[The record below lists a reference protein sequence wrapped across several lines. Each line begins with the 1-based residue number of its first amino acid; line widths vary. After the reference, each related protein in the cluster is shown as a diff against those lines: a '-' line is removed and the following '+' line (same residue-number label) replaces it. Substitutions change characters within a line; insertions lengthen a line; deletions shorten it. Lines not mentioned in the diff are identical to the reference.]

1 MSNKKI
7 ILGIYSQ
14 KPLGTQVED
23 LDYSLFHCYKP
34 LLTYLYTH
42 EDIKFVLYISITIL
56 EWFESN
62 YPEINMLINDMVKRK
77 QLEILT
83 GGYYDPILT
92 ILPLKDRALQIEM
105 STTYLRKRF
114 GKRPK
119 GIWITDQIW
128 NPSLVSTFKSCGI
141 NNVIINTSNKVQK
154 KEIWSPFTMQEMGNT
169 INIFPIS
176 REFTDAVLAN
186 NIKTILEEYSVSLKK
201 EGPVTIM
208 LDANKL
214 ISDFILKDG
223 KELIGL
229 LENLFETV
237 KAQNILTT
245 LPQAESESVS
255 TFENKYLA
263 SGCFGNS
270 SMPGKINNYNEMF
283 LRYPELNFLYGK
295 LNYSQK
301 LTSSIKKE
309 KSLKKISSSE
319 ILKGE
324 SFGAFT
330 FSDWG
335 GLYHN
340 YLRKENYSHLIEA
353 ERSSREKGL
362 FSSSIAP
369 FDFDFDGLDEYIFRG
384 KNITAIVDAKGGSLA
399 ELDYLVTSWNYL
411 DTFVGHSDES
421 VETTQIV
428 GVNDKKQN
436 SFSDIFIH
444 SQFDLKNYK
453 KYGEKRVFTTE
464 SKLYTLNKLDK
475 NNREIFF
482 SLEVELP
489 YSSGIK
495 LLLTKTYAFKA
506 NSLEVIYKIK
516 NLSLGR
522 VETKFGIE
530 QNISFAFEGDEF
542 LSMVAEDSQHARK
555 IGDGKITMFNVKK
568 IVIKDNFKKTLLTLT
583 SDKRYT
589 LFKNTYNTLINTL
602 FGEEEIYQ
610 YSILLPVWDL
620 DLGPEEIWQCSFE
633 IRIEKIK

>member
-1 MSNKKI
+1 MSKKKI

-23 LDYSLFHCYKP
+23 LEYSLFHCYKP

-42 EDIKFVLYISITIL
+42 EDIKFVFYISIIIL
-56 EWFESN
+56 EWFENN

-77 QLEILT
+77 QLEILS
-83 GGYYDPILT
+83 GGYFDPILT

-105 STTYLRKRF
+105 STTFLRKRF
-114 GKRPK
+114 GKRPN

-128 NPSLVSTFKSCGI
+128 NPSLVSTFNSCGI
-141 NNVIINTSNKVQK
+141 NNLLINTSNKIQK
-154 KEIWSPFTMQEMGNT
+154 KELLSPFTMQEMGKT
-169 INIFPIS
+169 INIYPIS
-176 REFTDAVLAN
+176 KEYSDAVFSN
-186 NIKTILEEYSVSLKK
+186 NFKSVLGEYAVSMKK
-201 EGPVTIM
+201 DGPVTIM

-214 ISDFILKDG
+214 ISEFILKDG

-229 LENLFETV
+229 LESLFNTV
-237 KAQNILTT
+237 KANNISTT
-245 LPQAESESVS
+245 LPQLESDGVS
-255 TFENKYLA
+255 AFEKKYLS
-263 SGCFGNS
+263 SGCYGFS
-270 SMPGKINNYNEMF
+270 PMPGKIANYNEMF

-295 LNYSQK
+295 LTYSQK

-309 KSLKKISSSE
+309 KSLKKLSSLE

-340 YLRKENYSHLIEA
+340 YLRKENYSHLIEV

-362 FSSSIAP
+362 FSSSITP

-384 KNITAIVDAKGGSLA
+384 KNITAIVDAKGGCLA

-428 GVNDKKQN
+428 GVHENKQN

-444 SQFDLKNYK
+444 PQFDIKNYK
-453 KYGEKRVFTTE
+453 KYSEKRVYSTE
-464 SKLYTLNKLDK
+464 LRQYKLEKLDK
-475 NNREIFF
+475 NNRKISF
-482 SLEVELP
+482 SLNVELP
-489 YSSGIK
+489 FNSNKK

-506 NSLEVIYKIK
+506 NSLEVNYKIK
-516 NLSLGR
+516 NFTQGK

-530 QNISFAFEGDEF
+530 QNISFAFEGDDF
-542 LSMVAEDSQHARK
+542 LEMVAEDSQHVRK

-589 LFKNTYNTLINTL
+589 LFKNTYNTQINTL

-610 YSILLPVWDL
+610 YSILLPIWDL
-620 DLGPEEIWQCSFE
+620 DLEPGEEWQCSYE

>member
-1 MSNKKI
+1 MNKKKI

-23 LDYSLFHCYKP
+23 LEYSLFHCYKP

-42 EDIKFVLYISITIL
+42 EDIKFVLYISIIIL
-56 EWFESN
+56 EWFEN
-62 YPEINMLINDMVKRK
+62 TYPEINMLINDMVKRK
-77 QLEILT
+77 QLEMLS

-119 GIWITDQIW
+119 GVWITDQIW
-128 NPSLVSTFKSCGI
+128 DPSLVSTFKSCGI
-141 NNVIINTSNKVQK
+141 NNVTINTSNKIQK
-154 KEIWSPFTMQEMGNT
+154 KERLSPFTMQEMGNT

-176 REFTDAVLAN
+176 KEFSDAVLAN
-186 NIKTILEEYSVSLKK
+186 NMKAVLEEYSVSVKK
-201 EGPVTIM
+201 GGPVTIM

-214 ISDFILKDG
+214 ISEFIFKDG

-237 KAQNILTT
+237 KTNNITTT
-245 LPQAESESVS
+245 LPQLESQNSS
-255 TFENKYLA
+255 AFDKKYLA
-263 SGCFGNS
+263 SGCFNS
-270 SMPGKINNYNEMF
+270 MSGKIANYNEMF

-309 KSLKKISSSE
+309 KSLKKISALE

-335 GLYHN
+335 GLYYN

-362 FSSSIAP
+362 FSSAIAP
-369 FDFDFDGLDEYIFRG
+369 FDFDFDGLDEFIFRG
-384 KNITAIVDAKGGSLA
+384 KNITAIVDAKGGCLA

-421 VETTQIV
+421 IETAQIL
-428 GVNDKKQN
+428 GVNGKKQN

-444 SQFDLKNYK
+444 PQFDLKNYK
-453 KYGEKRVFTTE
+453 KYSEKRVYTTE
-464 SKLYTLNKLDK
+464 SQLYTLNKLDK
-475 NNREIFF
+475 NNRKISF
-482 SLEVELP
+482 SIEVELP
-489 YSSGIK
+489 YYSEKK
-495 LLLTKTYAFKA
+495 LLVDKNYAFKA
-506 NSLEVIYKIK
+506 NSLEVNYKIK
-516 NLSLGR
+516 NSTLEK

-530 QNISFAFEGDEF
+530 QNISFAFEGDDF
-542 LSMVAEDSQHARK
+542 LGMVAEDSQHVRK
-555 IGDGKITMFNVKK
+555 IGDGKVTMFNVKK

-589 LFKNTYNTLINTL
+589 LFKNTYNTQINTL

-620 DLGPEEIWQCSFE
+620 DLEPGEVWQSSFE